1 MNYEQ
6 LDQADLSGLEQA
18 AKDWRSVKSAYEGL
32 GDDYDQ
38 RVRRRLER
46 SWEGEAAAAAQSEIV
61 QVKKQMDAAAGEAG
75 RMAKL
80 LDDIHH
86 DLHEFQKQL
95 RTLEGEMQEKHLQV
109 GGNGAISDH
118 HPTHQDK
125 AARHD
130 PGMDDWRAGRQRLVN
145 RYAEKIDDILRKAT
159 AADETAE
166 TALKADR
173 NGEEDDTFTKA
184 GHTTLE
190 QVAQAEKDAERAA
203 ELMKG
208 RASPTELSELNKL
221 LSKHG
226 NDPVFAEKFAR
237 TRGADGTLQS
247 YMTMMN
253 PPPGSGHDQKELLKK
268 IQKNLGTTLGTATT
282 VDSRAMDRFEKD
294 LMAAG
299 DNDYHSSGGRAGT
312 HDYNGYQLTSSL
324 MANGEW
330 DSGFLNDFGTELIK
344 EEQDRYQFW
353 GSDRESHWGGGGS
366 ALDLITSDPM
376 VGFSDALGHNPE
388 AATDFLSGSTDTDD
402 GKVDNLDYLLKD
414 REWHGGDGDKAHLG
428 HALEAATTGH
438 AYDVNPPNPSP
449 PHTEQ
454 QATIFKDVIGAVSE
468 NRELATDGMSDSLGQ
483 MAGEYMPDL
492 NRAFFNDEELATKIM
507 PSYGAPAELSQD
519 EASRFLYAVSCD
531 PQGYAAITL
540 GENQYTASV
549 MAHHAENPGALQV
562 DPADEMY
569 EISRATGLID
579 GIAAN
584 AKSDEII
591 RSELGSDQ
599 QYNDA
604 LERGGKWAEALIS
617 VGGAAVGGGAGG
629 PAGAAIGAA
638 AGAEVAKIVVGEVTG
653 SAQDTTIEGSD
664 DAAREYA
671 KAEEAS
677 HNNIWKTM
685 KEADVGPPAGM
696 TMDEWRLAI
705 ERGVSDGYRDA
716 HSNVD
721 MYATN
726 RPEGA

>member
-95 RTLEGEMQEKHLQV
+95 RTLEEEMQEKHLQV

-145 RYAEKIDDILRKAT
+145 RYAGKIDDILRKAT
-159 AADETAE
+159 EADETAE

-203 ELMKG
+203 ELMAG

-330 DSGFLNDFGTELIK
+330 DSSLLNDFGTELIK

-353 GSDRESHWGGGGS
+353 GSDRESYWGGGS

-414 REWHGGDGDKAHLG
+414 REWHGGDGDIDHLG
-428 HALEAATTGH
+428 HALEAATTGRP
-438 AYDVNPPNPSP
+438 YDYDGTSMPAHTPEQAKLVNELVTTLGS
-449 PHTEQ
+449 
-454 QATIFKDVIGAVSE
+454 SE
-468 NRELATDGMSDSLGQ
+468 NADLIDGDGRLDPIKDSLGDIT
-483 MAGEYMPDL
+483 ANYMGDFQQAFTTQDL
-492 NRAFFNDEELATKIM
+492 PTN
-507 PSYGAPAELSQD
+507 GAPVGGEAGIDRGNAINFMASIGQDPDAYKAVTGAQIGYTQGLVDETLADGNGQDFGRVEDRVINVTTPGSEIAGIMSEARAEAVHGHKTAEANDFNSTVD
-519 EASRFLYAVSCD
+519 EVNKWVGLGVS
-531 PQGYAAITL
+531 T
-540 GENQYTASV
+540 
-549 MAHHAENPGALQV
+549 
-562 DPADEMY
+562 
-569 EISRATGLID
+569 ATGIY
-579 GIAAN
+579 ATPVA
-584 AKSDEII
+584 
-591 RSELGSDQ
+591 
-599 QYNDA
+599 
-604 LERGGKWAEALIS
+604 
-617 VGGAAVGGGAGG
+617 GAAVGATYDGLSTAVVGHIRQDYTTEANFDARDTYASGAQSHERAMDSMVRESARNHGYNASDSQQMGHTVARESQQTFAVGAVGAG
-629 PAGAAIGAA
+629 
-638 AGAEVAKIVVGEVTG
+638 K
-653 SAQDTTIEGSD
+653 
-664 DAAREYA
+664 
-671 KAEEAS
+671 
-677 HNNIWKTM
+677 
-685 KEADVGPPAGM
+685 
-696 TMDEWRLAI
+696 
-705 ERGVSDGYRDA
+705 RG
-716 HSNVD
+716 
-721 MYATN
+721 
-726 RPEGA
+726 